1 MPPKRTKKDDKPPAP
16 SAWSPNPF
24 SLLDSAPQRLT
35 ETPTRPSS
43 PRVSTRPSTPQELH
57 DIVLEIPLE
66 LATVQSRLQT
76 FHQWPLA
83 HITPRQLARLGFWHA
98 PSDKDRDS
106 VSCFA
111 CDVSVQRWRDVEH
124 TTAELLALHDDHC
137 VWADLLEDMETFPNL
152 SSYEPTGQL
161 PRTSTIETKTEPLS
175 SSSSIQPRHPTTESQ
190 EPPQA
195 QEPLQPQV
203 PSTPT
208 PSSRKSYASVLK
220 TPLNPPTRLKAKLT
234 SASQSPGPATRE
246 KLQQLQH
253 AVTRLP
259 SARLEAPFRVLLSL
273 LMTYTA
279 TFTTSLRYLHQPTLT
294 IPTLPYHNT
303 SWFQQQRT
311 RYQTF
316 CSRPFRPLQDT
327 YRTCRLE
334 DLTVALPIH
343 GKSRDE
349 SEGILIQSL
358 ARDSGP
364 HQGGLTQAK
373 QTVPDDTEKKTISNV
388 IPAIL

>member
-1 MPPKRTKKDDKPPAP
+1 MPPKRAKKDDKPPAP
-16 SAWSPNPF
+16 SVWSPNPF

-98 PSDKDRDS
+98 PSGKDRDS

-152 SSYEPTGQL
+152 PSYEPTGQL

-203 PSTPT
+203 PSNPT
-208 PSSRKSYASVLK
+208 PSSRKSYASILK

-234 SASQSPGPATRE
+234 SASQSPGPAAPETPTTTTCRYPSTLSPTRSPI
-246 KLQQLQH
+246 Q
-253 AVTRLP
+253 
-259 SARLEAPFRVLLSL
+259 S
-273 LMTYTA
+273 
-279 TFTTSLRYLHQPTLT
+279 PTLT
-294 IPTLPYHNT
+294 VDDLYSHFHNKPSPFT
-303 SWFQQQRT
+303 SADSNNHYFAISQHKLVST
-311 RYQTF
+311 ATNALSNF
-316 CSRPFRPLQDT
+316 LLS
-327 YRTCRLE
+327 
-334 DLTVALPIH
+334 ALPAFTGYLSNMQI
-343 GKSRDE
+343 GGSDCRPPYTWKVSRRE
-349 SEGILIQSL
+349 RGNSQPKFSKRQWSTPG
-358 ARDSGP
+358 RTDS
-364 HQGGLTQAK
+364 
-373 QTVPDDTEKKTISNV
+373 S
-388 IPAIL
+388 